1 MREVKDRQQAGGN
14 RPYPTSVMLSA
25 VLLCLLL
32 DAVLGQTT
40 TTCSTEG
47 SNYTWSET
55 ASATTR
61 TITTK

>member
-1 MREVKDRQQAGGN
+1 
-14 RPYPTSVMLSA
+14 MLSA
-25 VLLCLLL
+25 LLLCLLL

-40 TTCSTEG
+40 TCSTEG
-47 SNYTWSET
+47 TSYAWSET

>member
-1 MREVKDRQQAGGN
+1 
-14 RPYPTSVMLSA
+14 MLRA

-40 TTCSTEG
+40 TTTCSTEG
-47 SNYTWSET
+47 SSYTWSET